1 MKILRGLC
9 VIVFLFSSAITLA
22 QDVTITGKVT
32 GESDDLPIPGVNI
45 LIEGSAK
52 GTITNFNGIYTIEA
66 KKGQVLLFS
75 YTGFKIQKITIGD
88 ETQINVTLENDLAQL
103 DEIVVIG
110 YGTQKKKNLTGS
122 VSKVKNENLDE
133 IPVARVDEALIG
145 KVSGVNIQ
153 NTQGEAGTAPTI
165 QIRGV
170 GSISGDTG
178 PAIVIDGQIV
188 DSGFLTNLDM
198 NEVESFEILKDASS
212 AAIYGSRGA
221 NGVILI
227 TTKTGKS
234 GKTIFSYN
242 NFIGF
247 KEGLQND
254 ILSTT
259 VNDWARREMAATGML
274 SERTQYKQLIGVDTP
289 WQDRVLNGGMIQSH
303 SFSAS
308 GGNDNTK
315 FRTSL
320 NYLHDEGV
328 LLTDDFKKYNYR
340 VRFDTKLNK
349 KFRIWADLAPSYSET
364 RRFDGSTHD
373 VLRQPAWLPLYHD
386 DNTIQFLDRNLFPNV
401 QVGDYATQ
409 MHFDNYD
416 LFGDGSSL
424 VDISTTNNT
433 NPGARVLERDRND
446 YRFKIRGNVAAEYKF
461 TKDLKFKARFA
472 GDFQSRKRDR
482 WTGVEATRLGPAGSS
497 LEISNENSFH
507 FQNDNVFTYDKRIG
521 KHDINAVAGLSLETY
536 STKFESTQGTG
547 YTSDVFQT
555 LTAAPVIANAFSEA
569 YESRIFSLFGRI
581 NYNYD
586 DKYLAS
592 VSFRR
597 DGFSAFGVNN
607 KFGTFPAA
615 SVGWVLSEENFL
627 NESKVVNFLK
637 LRVSYGSTG
646 NFSIV
651 TTGTRNR
658 QLESYPFLSLLGPTS
673 AVFGD
678 IVTPAF
684 NPLNIS
690 DPNLQWEGSVEFN
703 PALDFGLFNN
713 RISGSFD
720 FYRRVSDQMIL
731 DLPVSS
737 TTGFSSV
744 ITNRGEVQNQGFE
757 IELRTKNV
765 NKPNVRWS
773 TTFIA
778 SRNEN
783 ELFDFGESNG
793 QISNV
798 DTKRP
803 AEWINLQGN
812 PISSFYG
819 FVVDTDIPAEFIND
833 PWERLGQ
840 TNREVI
846 VKDLNGDGLIDDD
859 DKTILGD
866 PYPDLIWSITNNFKI
881 HNFDMSFMFQGS
893 HGAEVRNIAD
903 QYVFRHFGGSSTVTN
918 PLDLVSAGIIPNE
931 TFIREKIFTNS
942 IVQNASYVALR
953 TVSLGYTIPDKVI
966 SDFFITKARVYLSG
980 QNLMYIMAD
989 GYTGLNPEA
998 IRRTSPTTFGYQ
1010 RLGSPI
1016 NQTVTLGVNI
1026 EF

>member
-1 MKILRGLC
+1 MKILKGLH
-9 VIVFLFSSAITLA
+9 IIFFLFLSALTLA

-32 GESDDLPIPGVNI
+32 GESDGLPIPGVNI
-45 LIEGSAK
+45 LIQGTTK
-52 GTITNFNGIYTIEA
+52 GTVTNFDGNYSIEA

-75 YTGFKIQKITIGD
+75 YTGFKIQKVTVGD
-88 ETQINVTLENDLAQL
+88 ETEINVTLENDLEQL
-103 DEIVVIG
+103 NEIVVIG

-133 IPVARVDEALIG
+133 IPVARADEALVG

-178 PAIVIDGQIV
+178 PAIVIDGQVV

-198 NEVESFEILKDASS
+198 NEVESFEVLKDASS

-227 TTKTGKS
+227 TTKTGES
-234 GKTIFSYN
+234 GRTRFSYD

-254 ILSTT
+254 LLSVT
-259 VNDWARREMAATGML
+259 VDEWARREMAATGML
-274 SERTQYKQLIGVDTP
+274 SEKTQYKQLIGVDTP
-289 WQDRVLNGGMIQSH
+289 WQERVLNGGMIQSH

-308 GGNDNTK
+308 GGNDDTK

-328 LLTDDFKKYNYR
+328 LLTDDFKKYNFR
-340 VRFDTKLNK
+340 VRFDTKLNR

-386 DNTIQFLDRNLFPNV
+386 ENTIQFVDRNLYPDV
-401 QVGDYATQ
+401 QVGDYAVQ
-409 MHFDNYD
+409 RHFDNYD

-433 NPGARVLERDRND
+433 NPGAKILERDRND
-446 YRFKIRGNVAAEYKF
+446 YRFKIRGNVRAEYKF
-461 TKDLKFKARFA
+461 TRDFKFKARFA
-472 GDFQSRKRDR
+472 GDYQSRRQDR
-482 WTGVEATRLGPAGSS
+482 WTGVEASRLGTAGSS
-497 LEISNENSFH
+497 LEISNENRFH

-521 KHDINAVAGLSLETY
+521 KHDINVVAGLSLETY
-536 STKFESTQGTG
+536 STKFESAQGTG

-569 YESRIFSLFGRI
+569 YESRIFSMFGRV
-581 NYNYD
+581 NYNFD

-615 SVGWVLSEENFL
+615 SVGWVLSEEKFL
-627 NESKVVNFLK
+627 NESKLVNFLK

-651 TTGTRNR
+651 TTGSRNR

-703 PALDFGLFNN
+703 PAVDFGLLNDK
-713 RISGSFD
+713 ISGSLD

-744 ITNRGEVQNQGFE
+744 ITNRGEVKNQGFE
-757 IELRTKNV
+757 LELRTKNV
-765 NKPNVRWS
+765 NKPKIRWQ

-783 ELFDFGESNG
+783 ELLDFGESNG

-803 AEWINLQGN
+803 AEWINLEGN
-812 PISSFYG
+812 PIASFYG
-819 FVVDTDIPAEFIND
+819 FVVDEDIPAEFINN

-866 PYPDLIWSITNNFKI
+866 PYPDLIWSITNDFKI
-881 HNFDMSFMFQGS
+881 YNFDVSFMFQGS
-893 HGAEVRNIAD
+893 HGAEVRNIGD

-918 PLDLVSAGIIPNE
+918 PLDLVDAGIIAND
-931 TFIREKIFTNS
+931 TFIKEKIFTNS

-953 TVSLGYTIPDKVI
+953 TVSLGYSIPDKVI

-980 QNLMYIMAD
+980 QNLMYLTAD

-1016 NQTVTLGVNI
+1016 NQTLTLGVNI

>member
-1 MKILRGLC
+1 MKILKGLH
-9 VIVFLFSSAITLA
+9 IIFFLFLSALTLA

-32 GESDDLPIPGVNI
+32 GESDGLPIPGVNI
-45 LIEGSAK
+45 LIQGTTK
-52 GTITNFNGIYTIEA
+52 GTVTNFDGNYSIEA

-75 YTGFKIQKITIGD
+75 YTGFKIQKVTVGD
-88 ETQINVTLENDLAQL
+88 ETEINVTLENDLEQL
-103 DEIVVIG
+103 NEIVVIG

-133 IPVARVDEALIG
+133 IPVARADEALVG

-178 PAIVIDGQIV
+178 PAIVIDGQVV
-188 DSGFLTNLDM
+188 DSSFLTNLDM
-198 NEVESFEILKDASS
+198 NEVESFEVLKDASS

-227 TTKTGKS
+227 TTKTGES
-234 GKTIFSYN
+234 GRTRFSYD

-254 ILSTT
+254 LLSVT
-259 VNDWARREMAATGML
+259 VDEWARREMAATGML
-274 SERTQYKQLIGVDTP
+274 SEKTQYKQLIGVDTP
-289 WQDRVLNGGMIQSH
+289 WQERVLNGGMIQSH

-308 GGNDNTK
+308 GGNDDTK

-328 LLTDDFKKYNYR
+328 LLTDDFKKYNFR
-340 VRFDTKLNK
+340 VRFDTKLNR

-386 DNTIQFLDRNLFPNV
+386 ENTIQFVDRNLYPDV
-401 QVGDYATQ
+401 QVGDYAVQ
-409 MHFDNYD
+409 RHFDNYD

-433 NPGARVLERDRND
+433 NPGAKILERDRND
-446 YRFKIRGNVAAEYKF
+446 YRFKIRGNVRAEYKF
-461 TKDLKFKARFA
+461 TRDFKFKARFA
-472 GDFQSRKRDR
+472 GDYQSRRQDR
-482 WTGVEATRLGPAGSS
+482 WTGVEASRLGTAGSS
-497 LEISNENSFH
+497 LEISNENRFH

-521 KHDINAVAGLSLETY
+521 KHDINVVAGLSLETY
-536 STKFESTQGTG
+536 STKFESAQGTG

-569 YESRIFSLFGRI
+569 YESRIFSMFGRV
-581 NYNYD
+581 NYNFD

-615 SVGWVLSEENFL
+615 SVGWVLSEEKFL
-627 NESKVVNFLK
+627 NESKLVNFLK

-651 TTGTRNR
+651 TTGSRNR

-703 PALDFGLFNN
+703 PAVDFGLLNDK
-713 RISGSFD
+713 ISGSLD

-744 ITNRGEVQNQGFE
+744 ITNRGEVKNQGFE
-757 IELRTKNV
+757 LELRTKNV
-765 NKPNVRWS
+765 NKPKIRWQ

-783 ELFDFGESNG
+783 ELLDFGESNG

-803 AEWINLQGN
+803 AEWINLEGN
-812 PISSFYG
+812 PIASFYG
-819 FVVDTDIPAEFIND
+819 FVVDEDIPAEFINN

-866 PYPDLIWSITNNFKI
+866 PYPDLIWSITNDFKI
-881 HNFDMSFMFQGS
+881 YNFDVSFMFQGS
-893 HGAEVRNIAD
+893 HGAEVRNIGD

-918 PLDLVSAGIIPNE
+918 PLDLVDAGIIAND
-931 TFIREKIFTNS
+931 TFIKEKIFTNS

-980 QNLMYIMAD
+980 QNLMYLTAD

-1016 NQTVTLGVNI
+1016 NQTLTLGVNI